1 MAALINPIYRRLAA
15 FACRRISAPAVEK
28 PVLPLVYH
36 RNLQQRHNSSLVDA
50 SGGFSE
56 MLASTRRC
64 YVFGGKGGVGKTSMA
79 ASLAVKFANHGEP
92 TAIVSTEPSPSLGD
106 LFEQDMGVGGK
117 TVRITGFDSLFAVEA
132 GQFKIKG
139 EPEDLGSFINN
150 LLGKMGLGTHSDIMH
165 VSPYISS
172 LALLLSDHI
181 TCACICPFMVAKS
194 MIREM
199 LDGMPPGLEE
209 ALVLSKVIKSI
220 DVQEADILRRLVLD
234 APSTGHTLKLLSA
247 SDWIEMF
254 LTLSIKGIKV
264 ASSMPSFNMYLEDVQ
279 FISARLEEL
288 RQQVRRVR
296 EILFDPQSTE
306 FIVVTIPTMMA
317 VTESSRFH
325 ESLKKD
331 GAHTRRLVINQV
343 LPPSASDCRFC
354 AAKRRLSEGKSC
366 DFRKK
371 HVPSVRYWRTENSA
385 A

>member
-150 LLGKMGLGTHSDIMH
+150 LLGKMGLGTHSDIM
-165 VSPYISS
+165 
-172 LALLLSDHI
+172 
-181 TCACICPFMVAKS
+181 S

-354 AAKRRLSEGKSC
+354 AAKRREEARAFRAILEDRELGGLKLIQAPLLDMEVKGVPALRFLS
-366 DFRKK
+366 D
-371 HVPSVRYWRTENSA
+371 SVWK
-385 A
+385 